1 MPALTKTYDI
11 KEIIE
16 AGLQALGE
24 TMDMLKN
31 VELKRRLDVVYLKGL
46 TACTRAAVE
55 IAKDQR
61 DTAAFMAHQKLN
73 EQQLM
78 KLLQEYLAK
87 MPPEQ
92 LAELLPR
99 FSGDSAPEKRA

>member
-1 MPALTKTYDI
+1 MNRTRDI
-11 KEIIE
+11 REIIE
-16 AGLQALGE
+16 SGVEALAE
-24 TMDMLKN
+24 TMDMLRA
-31 VELKRRLDVVYLKGL
+31 VPADDRLDQVYLKGL

-61 DTAAFMAHQKLN
+61 DCADFLARQKLDEASLN
-73 EQQLM
+73 
-78 KLLQEYLAK
+78 KLLREHLAK

-99 FSGDSAPEKRA
+99 FGDATPPEKHA